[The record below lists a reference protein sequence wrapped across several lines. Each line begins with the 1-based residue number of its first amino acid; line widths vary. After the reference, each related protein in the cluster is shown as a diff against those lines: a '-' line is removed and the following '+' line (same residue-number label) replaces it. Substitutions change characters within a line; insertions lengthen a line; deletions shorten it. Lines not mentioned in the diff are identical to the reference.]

1 MAAYTSPF
9 IGFAGS
15 PRDYSSLE
23 MARKRQSAAEEK
35 VAKGRAQKELEDI
48 YKMTSIDPKE
58 YLPFRIPQIKEKF
71 AQGVSKMVEAIAAQ
85 DYNALQEAKNE
96 IVMTSGNFAAE
107 KKDIDEMIKGTE
119 GGKLYSPVNFRR
131 FYSGSKMEDFDDM
144 GQVGAF
150 TVHPETGRII
160 PTASQN
166 LDINRAQVDLV
177 KQYKNK
183 STGELDKYG
192 REILVLDV
200 DAASNALYDQ
210 YFLQPAI
217 QLKYNALNS
226 DRIVKEGKSPEQIQS
241 ELAQLYVE
249 DGLRKEVP
257 SATRN
262 IPKGMTINID
272 NVPPEQEYSV
282 TSIPENEIN
291 ISVIN
296 PSGTTVLRRYGMRNQ
311 QAPGDMNI
319 TMPTNAS
326 AVNISTGQEVN
337 TSDIKKG
344 TFNVIGQGLTL
355 NRPAKLGETVYP
367 KGYLI
372 PKDYEEFAIANG
384 YAKPSKIALIK
395 TEDGESLSVP
405 AEVYFQAWSM
415 DSSNKNQKA
424 TKASIDKFNKEFDAY
439 QAEYKERERKILAEK
454 NKKSQGGT
462 QTKPAAKPSTP
473 QKATGAKPLSEEGQ
487 KRASGN
493 ASLQKLIQQNQK

>member
-1 MAAYTSPF
+1 
-9 IGFAGS
+9 
-15 PRDYSSLE
+15 
-23 MARKRQSAAEEK
+23 MARKRQAAAEEK
-35 VAKGRAQKELEDI
+35 VAKGRAQKELDDI
-48 YKMTSIDPKE
+48 YKMTSIDPKG
-58 YLPFRIPQIKEKF
+58 YLPFRLPEIKEKF

-107 KKDIDEMIKGTE
+107 KKDVDEVIKGTE
-119 GGKLYSPVNFRR
+119 GGKLFSTADFRR
-131 FYSGSKMEDFDDM
+131 LYSGAGMEDFNDM
-144 GQVGAF
+144 LESGAIQI
-150 TVHPETGRII
+150 HEQTGRIV
-160 PTASQN
+160 PTTSQN
-166 LDINRAQVDLV
+166 IDINKEQINTIA
-177 KQYKNK
+177 KYKNK
-183 STGELDKYG
+183 PTGNLNSLGQQIFE
-192 REILVLDV
+192 LDV
-200 DAASNALYDQ
+200 DAAKSALYDQ
-210 YFLQPAI
+210 YMLQPAI
-217 QLKYNALNS
+217 QAKFNALNG
-226 DRIVKEGKSPEQIQS
+226 DRIPREGKSPEQIQA
-241 ELAQLYVE
+241 ELANLYVTE
-249 DGLRKEVP
+249 GLRKALP
-257 SATRN
+257 NTTRN
-262 IPKGMTINID
+262 MPKGMTINID

-355 NRPAKLGETVYP
+355 NRPAKLGDTVYP

-439 QAEYKERERKILAEK
+439 QAEYKERERKILAGK

-462 QTKPAAKPSTP
+462 QTKTAAKPSTP
-473 QKATGAKPLSEEGQ
+473 QKTTGAKPLSEEGQ